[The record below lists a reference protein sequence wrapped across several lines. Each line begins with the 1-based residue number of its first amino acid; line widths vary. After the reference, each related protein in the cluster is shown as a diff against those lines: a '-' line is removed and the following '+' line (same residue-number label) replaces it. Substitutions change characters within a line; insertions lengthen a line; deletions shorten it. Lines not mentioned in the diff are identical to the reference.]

1 VKETNMSP
9 PLDVRSILDAA
20 IVREEDASRFYAQA
34 SQRVTNASVKETFA
48 RLAQEELGHKAFLQ
62 NCVKD
67 RLLLTKLQAP
77 PDYRVA
83 EATEDADLSIDMKP
97 ADALA
102 LAMKKE
108 QRAAEFYT
116 GLANASSDAG
126 LRSMFED
133 IARMELG
140 HKARL
145 ENMFVDIGYPE
156 AF

>member
-1 VKETNMSP
+1 MTAP
-9 PLDVRSILDAA
+9 HDIRAILDAA
-20 IVREEDASRFYAQA
+20 IVREEDAFTFYSQA
-34 SQRVTNASVKETFA
+34 AKRVANPAVRETFA

-67 RLLLTKLQAP
+67 RLLLTKLKAP
-77 PDYRVA
+77 DDHRVA
-83 EATEDADLSIDMKP
+83 EATDDPDLSIDMKP

-108 QRAAEFYT
+108 QHAATFYTDLARAA
-116 GLANASSDAG
+116 SDAT
-126 LRSMFED
+126 LRATFEH

-145 ENMFVDIGYPE
+145 EGMFVDVGYPE